1 MNWWINLGAIFHPV
15 NKTST
20 RSASVGP
27 ERRVPKSN
35 SSAASTVRST
45 APVKGRHNNN
55 TNGLN
60 IDDYCTILFYW
71 KESSLKCVRIVLDG
85 ANEVAVKPVP
95 KNVNNKKPTD
105 DEIKENVTMMTTNDD
120 KGQEDVTGPV
130 SLPME
135 IIPAVTAEDEEPLPA
150 LIKAA
155 PEPTRVKSPEQ
166 LLVRS
171 PEPVNWTV
179 PLDTGKTFTVTQ
191 NIRGGDGGGSRP
203 HSELKVSMMVRPSPT
218 PPPVAHQANNNSS
231 SETDNGPTM
240 PVSDVNGASPP
251 PIPAT
256 ATVNA
261 ATRPVK
267 APGTPPHDSLGYFSE
282 PEVIVECCSPSS
294 ELSEV

>member
-1 MNWWINLGAIFHPV
+1 MFYYFQ
-15 NKTST
+15 
-20 RSASVGP
+20 
-27 ERRVPKSN
+27 
-35 SSAASTVRST
+35 
-45 APVKGRHNNN
+45 
-55 TNGLN
+55 LN
-60 IDDYCTILFYW
+60 EGMLISLYCLIQ
-71 KESSLKCVRIVLDG
+71 LDG
-85 ANEVAVKPVP
+85 ANEVPAAVKPVQ

-105 DEIKENVTMMTTNDD
+105 EIKENVMMTGDNE
-120 KGQEDVTGPV
+120 GQEDASGPV

-135 IIPAVTAEDEEPLPA
+135 IIPATAVTAEDEEPLPA

-191 NIRGGDGGGSRP
+191 NIRGGEGSRP
-203 HSELKVSMMVRPSPT
+203 HSELKVSMTVRPSPT
-218 PPPVAHQANNNSS
+218 PPVVVQTNNSS
-231 SETDNGPTM
+231 SETTGNGPTM
-240 PVSDVNGASPP
+240 AAVDDEVKGAASPP
-251 PIPAT
+251 PAPANA
-256 ATVNA
+256 ATLT